1 MKKTHKKSSG
11 RKSPGTLLQEKIY
24 DEKLCLLR
32 KSTASGA
39 EILKLISEINFCE
52 ESTGDFIAV
61 MSEEETEKILK
72 NLFLVISYTDLSI
85 YGYLGLFKE
94 INGVYDFDLL
104 PDDEDDDFYEKKEAL
119 DKFMTS
125 VNEMGGPDSFLSPDS
140 LFSAMS
146 HGRVMDVEFESQYV
160 SPDDES
166 EEYEEDE
173 YNDDESDDGF
183 DL

>member
-1 MKKTHKKSSG
+1 
-11 RKSPGTLLQEKIY
+11 
-24 DEKLCLLR
+24 
-32 KSTASGA
+32 
-39 EILKLISEINFCE
+39 
-52 ESTGDFIAV
+52 

-94 INGVYDFDLL
+94 INGVYDFDLM
-104 PDDEDDDFYEKKEAL
+104 PDDEDDDFYEKKETL
-119 DKFMTS
+119 DKFMTA

-173 YNDDESDDGF
+173 YNDDEYDDDESDDGF